1 MPLGAGYE
9 IREAEAGAALLA
21 ELRAIR
27 LGIEVLTD
35 EDLNPENE
43 EVEE

>member
-9 IREAEAGAALLA
+9 IPEAQSAAALLA

-35 EDLNPENE
+35 EDLNPEDE